1 MKSWQWWN
9 DIEGIWCLIS
19 IISVSFL
26 SEVLKW
32 ASHMSSA
39 DHLVPALVLNSCFK
53 SWGGPPPRF
62 HCVAI
67 ASFPAQ
73 CAWWHPTWEVTIF
86 FVCGEVP
93 SIPPSLREGLHE
105 GHCPM
110 SSNRGILFNPRIQ
123 IWIVSHAFG
132 VVADFSCY
140 KCSCFEHFPTHGGEQ
155 GTTDLW

>member
-1 MKSWQWWN
+1 MAMVEWYRGDLMLTSF
-9 DIEGIWCLIS
+9 
-19 IISVSFL
+19 ISVSFL

-39 DHLVPALVLNSCFK
+39 DHLMPALVLNSCFM
-53 SWGGPPPRF
+53 SSEEGVPPCRF
-62 HCVAI
+62 YCVAT

-73 CAWWHPTWEVTIF
+73 CAWWHPAWEVTIF
-86 FVCGEVP
+86 FLWREVP
-93 SIPPSLREGLHE
+93 SNPPSLHEGLHE
-105 GHCPM
+105 GHCQM

-123 IWIVSHAFG
+123 IWIVSHGFG

-140 KCSCFEHFPTHGGEQ
+140 KCSCFERFPAHGGEQ